1 MLGAEFSS
9 GERRTHSRNEER
21 PETSIMWSQ
30 VALTRELAEFSP
42 WPTRDVSPCPQFTEE
57 HVEAREVKCLIRAPR
72 DEVLLTPPLLLHFL
86 GQGPGLT
93 GSWPPGLLACS
104 PRAPAVL
111 WGLTLM
117 HPQTR
122 VPWTLLR
129 SSRREL
135 VLALPAPEALASSQL
150 LGAALA
156 QRPPECEVLPEGVL
170 RDAPAHRLPRSAS
183 RKRPSFRAH
192 PPGPPGSGLVSPSSR
207 DRKPPINLES
217 G

>member
-1 MLGAEFSS
+1 MFFVSAFQFVDLCFPALPGIPFQGGDRVLQIGQNPTPLML
-9 GERRTHSRNEER
+9 
-21 PETSIMWSQ
+21 P
-30 VALTRELAEFSP
+30 
-42 WPTRDVSPCPQFTEE
+42 
-57 HVEAREVKCLIRAPR
+57 
-72 DEVLLTPPLLLHFL
+72 HFL

-104 PRAPAVL
+104 LRAPAVL
-111 WGLTLM
+111 WGLTLT

-156 QRPPECEVLPEGVL
+156 QHPPACEVLPEGVL
-170 RDAPAHRLPRSAS
+170 REAPARCLPRSAS

-192 PPGPPGSGLVSPSSR
+192 PPGPPGSGLGSPSSR
-207 DRKPPINLES
+207 DRKPRINLES

>member
-9 GERRTHSRNEER
+9 GERRNEER

-42 WPTRDVSPCPQFTEE
+42 WPTKEVSPCPQFAEE
-57 HVEAREVKCLIRAPR
+57 QVEARQVKCLIWAPR
-72 DEVLLTPPLLLHFL
+72 DEVLLTPSLLPHVL

-111 WGLTLM
+111 WGLTLT

-129 SSRREL
+129 NSRREL
-135 VLALPAPEALASSQL
+135 VLALAAPRGPRIFTAAGGRPGPAPTS
-150 LGAALA
+150 
-156 QRPPECEVLPEGVL
+156 V
-170 RDAPAHRLPRSAS
+170 
-183 RKRPSFRAH
+183 
-192 PPGPPGSGLVSPSSR
+192 
-207 DRKPPINLES
+207 
-217 G
+217 

>member
-135 VLALPAPEALASSQL
+135 VLALPAPDQL
-150 LGAALA
+150 N
-156 QRPPECEVLPEGVL
+156 Q
-170 RDAPAHRLPRSAS
+170 
-183 RKRPSFRAH
+183 
-192 PPGPPGSGLVSPSSR
+192 
-207 DRKPPINLES
+207 
-217 G
+217 